1 MDKVFEVISTVLD
14 ESVDM
19 KSTME
24 NTKQWDSFN
33 HVLIMIEL
41 KSDFGL
47 DVRQEDFHKLT
58 SVMNII
64 NKIHEIS

>member
-1 MDKVFEVISTVLD
+1 MDKVVEVISTVLD

-19 KSTME
+19 NSAME

-41 KSDFGL
+41 KSEFGL
-47 DVRQEDFHKLT
+47 DVRQEDFHELT
-58 SVMNII
+58 SVRKIL
-64 NKIHEIS
+64 NKLHEIG

>member
-41 KSDFGL
+41 KSEFGL
-47 DVRQEDFHKLT
+47 DVRQEDFHELT